1 MPNERTNVKFP
12 MWRKKVDGSMFGDK
26 CTVIPD
32 WVKDNVFK
40 IRHRFT
46 EASKTHPHSR
56 VTIVIHHKG
65 GKTTSHWGSVTTNE
79 RGALPPTMRLFW
91 DEEILEWLKETYS
104 LTYQRYRLRRK
115 LDWNGPT
122 AEKKMPFW
130 EFIDIEYDDEECT
143 FYFTAHFNLG
153 HQNGLLLQE

>member
-26 CTVIPD
+26 CTVLPD
-32 WVKDNVFK
+32 WVKDNVFN

-56 VTIVIHHKG
+56 VTIVIQHKG

-79 RGALPPTMRLFW
+79 RGDLPPTMRLFW
-91 DEEILEWLKETYS
+91 DEEVLQWLKEVYS
-104 LTYQRYRLRRK
+104 LTYHRYRLRRK
-115 LDWNGPT
+115 LDLNGPP
-122 AEKKMPFW
+122 AEKDAILGI
-130 EFIDIEYDDEECT
+130 IDIEYDDEECT
-143 FYFTAHFNLG
+143 FHFTAHFNLPETSSVLM
-153 HQNGLLLQE
+153 NI